1 MTEGACVFPTSFAQQ
16 RLWFLDQLLPD
27 RSLYN
32 VMGSMPVASPPDV
45 EALERSLNEIV
56 RRHEALRTTFAA
68 VDGQPVQVVAPTLT
82 LDLTVVNLDNLPKTE
97 HDDEFLRL
105 TREAGERP
113 FDLAHGPLV
122 RATVLA
128 LAEEA
133 VLLVTMHHIVSDG
146 WSMDVFFR
154 EMATLYDAYSVGE
167 PSPLPDLTFQ
177 YADFAVW
184 KRQWL
189 KSKEMK
195 TQLAYWKRQLAGAPP
210 VLELPTD
217 RQRPPQK
224 TFRGSSQS
232 LVLSEHVTRGLK
244 ALSQQEGRTLFMT
257 LLAAFDVLLHRYTG
271 RDDIVV
277 GSPIANRNRAEIEG
291 LIGFF
296 VNTMVL
302 RTDLSG
308 DPSFRDLL
316 GRVYQVATGAYAN
329 QDLPFDKL
337 VAELAPERD
346 LSHTPMFQVMFDL
359 QNLPSEARNDA
370 RTWLESEAPDPT
382 PGQVEHGSSKF
393 DLTLLMAETEV
404 GLTASFEYSTDL
416 FEHATVTRMLGHLQ
430 SLLGGIVA
438 DPDQSL
444 SALPLLTDAERD
456 QLLAEWNAT
465 ETPYQADAC
474 VHELFEAQA
483 ALTPELVAAAH
494 EDAELTYSALNRR
507 SNQLAH
513 HLRVLGVGPHSIV
526 GICMDRSLDM
536 LVGLLATLKAGGAYV
551 PLDPAYPKARLRFMM
566 TDARVSVLLTEE
578 RFLEELPEHRAH
590 VVCLD
595 SDRGTIDRESGEN
608 PVSRTSADSLAYPSC
623 TRPGRRAHRRVSPFP
638 IELSIGSSSIRT
650 T

>member
-551 PLDPAYPKARLRFMM
+551 PLDPAYPKAAAEIHDDRRPG
-566 TDARVSVLLTEE
+566 E
-578 RFLEELPEHRAH
+578 RAA
-590 VVCLD
+590 
-595 SDRGTIDRESGEN
+595 DRGAL
-608 PVSRTSADSLAYPSC
+608 SR
-623 TRPGRRAHRRVSPFP
+623 
-638 IELSIGSSSIRT
+638 RT

>member
-1 MTEGACVFPTSFAQQ
+1 
-16 RLWFLDQLLPD
+16 
-27 RSLYN
+27 
-32 VMGSMPVASPPDV
+32 
-45 EALERSLNEIV
+45 
-56 RRHEALRTTFAA
+56 
-68 VDGQPVQVVAPTLT
+68 
-82 LDLTVVNLDNLPKTE
+82 
-97 HDDEFLRL
+97 
-105 TREAGERP
+105 
-113 FDLAHGPLV
+113 
-122 RATVLA
+122 
-128 LAEEA
+128 
-133 VLLVTMHHIVSDG
+133 
-146 WSMDVFFR
+146 
-154 EMATLYDAYSVGE
+154 
-167 PSPLPDLTFQ
+167 
-177 YADFAVW
+177 
-184 KRQWL
+184 
-189 KSKEMK
+189 MK

-296 VNTMVL
+296 VNTKVL

-370 RTWLESEAPDPT
+370 RTWLESEASDPT

-474 VHELFEAQA
+474 VHGLFEAQA
-483 ALTPELVAAAH
+483 ARTPELVAAAH
-494 EDAELTYSALNRR
+494 EDAELDVFGVEPSVQPAGAPPPSPGSGTALDCRYLHGSLPGYVGGSSGHAQGRWGLCATGPGLPQGAAEIHDDRR
-507 SNQLAH
+507 S
-513 HLRVLGVGPHSIV
+513 G
-526 GICMDRSLDM
+526 
-536 LVGLLATLKAGGAYV
+536 
-551 PLDPAYPKARLRFMM
+551 
-566 TDARVSVLLTEE
+566 E
-578 RFLEELPEHRAH
+578 RA
-590 VVCLD
+590 
-595 SDRGTIDRESGEN
+595 
-608 PVSRTSADSLAYPSC
+608 
-623 TRPGRRAHRRVSPFP
+623 AHRGA
-638 IELSIGSSSIRT
+638 LSRRT